1 MSMKPIQQI
10 AMALLLLGLGSLPA
24 SAAEMA
30 LLRNGFSIRHERH
43 EPREAVTRLYFSESS
58 DSYVDIPTADIIGY
72 EAIEV
77 PPALAPIPVAIPVTS
92 PVIPQVATLDAVMD
106 AAGSRNNI
114 DPDLI
119 ASVIRAESG
128 FNPGAVSRKGAQG
141 LMQLMPQTAA
151 SLGVQN
157 AMDPVDNVE
166 GGTRY
171 LRDLLDRYHNDL
183 LKTLAAY
190 NAGPQSVEQYHGVPP
205 YRETRAYISR
215 IILDFNSKKSASRV
229 KPAELPTPNA
239 GELSSQGSA
248 SVASGVRAL
257 QTQDEKSSAK

>member
-1 MSMKPIQQI
+1 MKPVHQLGMA
-10 AMALLLLGLGSLPA
+10 AMLLVFSSFPA

-43 EPREAVTRLYFSESS
+43 ESRETLTRLYFTESS
-58 DSYVDIPTADIIGY
+58 DNYVDIPTADILGY
-72 EAIEV
+72 EAIEA
-77 PPALAPIPVAIPVTS
+77 PPAPAPIPAPVPAPTPAVA
-92 PVIPQVATLDAVMD
+92 LDAVMD

-128 FNPGAVSRKGAQG
+128 FNPSAVSRKGAQG

-157 AMDPVDNVE
+157 AMDPADNVE

-205 YRETRAYISR
+205 YRETRAYITR
-215 IILDFNSKKSASRV
+215 IIQDLNRKKSANRANQ
-229 KPAELPTPNA
+229 PGLPTGPTS
-239 GELSSQGSA
+239 GTRPSEGSG
-248 SVASGVRAL
+248 SVASGNRPL
-257 QTQDEKSSAK
+257 QAQNDKTATR

>member
-1 MSMKPIQQI
+1 MA
-10 AMALLLLGLGSLPA
+10 AMLLVLGSFPA
-24 SAAEMA
+24 CAAEMA

-43 EPREAVTRLYFSESS
+43 EPREAMTRLYFSESS
-58 DSYVDIPTADIIGY
+58 ENYVAIPTADILGY
-72 EAIEV
+72 EAIET
-77 PPALAPIPVAIPVTS
+77 PLAPAPIPVPTPAVP
-92 PVIPQVATLDAVMD
+92 LGAVMD

-157 AMDPVDNVE
+157 AMDPADNVE

-205 YRETRAYISR
+205 YRETRAYITR
-215 IILDFNSKKSASRV
+215 IIQDLNRTKSANRANQ
-229 KPAELPTPNA
+229 PEAPTHSA
-239 GELSSQGSA
+239 TGTQISEGSSSA
-248 SVASGVRAL
+248 PSGHGPL
-257 QTQDEKSSAK
+257 QTQNDKPATR